1 MTVAGTSETAHVPV
15 MDTRDDT
22 PERLPGVSET
32 APAWTVAPDPLLA
45 RPRRIKLDAEA
56 LVRDMHAR
64 FPIIMARLA
73 E

>member
-1 MTVAGTSETAHVPV
+1 

-22 PERLPGVSET
+22 PVQPPGVNET
-32 APAWTVAPDPLLA
+32 AAEWKAVPDPLLA
-45 RPRRIKLDAEA
+45 RPVSRTFDVER

-64 FPIIMARLA
+64 FPVIMARLA